1 MQWRSISCQYLRSLM
16 MRFEAGPKEG
26 PRCPDG
32 GALLAYQC
40 AAGKWTIA
48 FGVRWHPDGRPV
60 VEGDTITPEQVWEYT
75 DAAVARVEADIRS
88 VVTVEMNPH
97 QYAGIVFWVYNLG
110 IGALV
115 NTMEGESQLL
125 PKINAG
131 RWLDAAAAMGVF
143 VYATTEKG
151 GKTWKRAM
159 FGLFIRRSAEGL
171 TLMGFDWPYA
181 CEPERLSLP
190 TRTDWQPARDR
201 YYDAVLEGKTPFLNV
216 LRDAKDYPLTLVLTQ
231 PAPPLATSGSKE
243 AVGAGPLSSPSPS
256 VVPHPPSVSP
266 APTPPSPAEKP
277 AMPSAPSVASRA
289 PSTPGGV
296 IVTGPKPP
304 SIGDGPAG
312 SAKPPPP
319 PVILPPSVQVNTQSD
334 MGPTTRTMWVSKRF
348 WGGVLIIAGRLI
360 IVADVGGHFSPAVK
374 SFIGDGVLMDWMT
387 GVIVT
392 MIGEMVLDRG
402 EKKATGPMD
411 TPKRIALTTPAP

>member
-231 PAPPLATSGSKE
+231 PAPPPTATGSTVV
-243 AVGAGPLSSPSPS
+243 VGGTAGATPRPAPAAT
-256 VVPHPPSVSP
+256 PPQVSP
-266 APTPPSPAEKP
+266 APP
-277 AMPSAPSVASRA
+277 
-289 PSTPGGV
+289 
-296 IVTGPKPP
+296 
-304 SIGDGPAG
+304 D
-312 SAKPPPP
+312 
-319 PVILPPSVQVNTQSD
+319 
-334 MGPTTRTMWVSKRF
+334 
-348 WGGVLIIAGRLI
+348 
-360 IVADVGGHFSPAVK
+360 
-374 SFIGDGVLMDWMT
+374 
-387 GVIVT
+387 
-392 MIGEMVLDRG
+392 
-402 EKKATGPMD
+402 
-411 TPKRIALTTPAP
+411 